1 MLCVIVGLFC
11 ECRNNKLFIER
22 ERKKNKLVYLFI
34 IKVMVEILIVNIIN
48 IYLFIIGYV
57 DFFLVL
63 DFI

>member
-1 MLCVIVGLFC
+1 MNVGIINYLLK
-11 ECRNNKLFIER
+11 EKE
-22 ERKKNKLVYLFI
+22 KKNKLVYLFI
-34 IKVMVEILIVNIIN
+34 IKVLVEILIVNIIN